1 MHHIHRVDELALGI
15 ALGLG
20 AGLAPGPLL
29 ALVVSATLERGF
41 AAGARVAAAPLIT
54 DAPIVALCVLVLDG
68 LPAAVVDGL
77 TVAGGAFVIWLG
89 IDALRG
95 GGAEAASRGGDVRRG
110 VLVNA
115 LSPHPW
121 LFWLGAGGPLL
132 LRAGEQSAWAAAAFL
147 AGFYA
152 LLVGA
157 KVAVAAAIA
166 PGRHRLRAGAPR
178 ISAALLIATGAAIIG
193 TAVGRW

>member
-1 MHHIHRVDELALGI
+1 MHHIHHVDELALGI

-95 GGAEAASRGGDVRRG
+95 GREAPRGGDVRRG

-132 LRAGEQSAWAAAAFL
+132 LRAGEESPWAAAAFL

-157 KVAVAAAIA
+157 KVAVAAALA
-166 PGRHRLRAGAPR
+166 PGRGRLGGGAPR
-178 ISAALLIATGAAIIG
+178 ISAALLIATGAVIIG